1 MSLNIAVKP
10 SPTTHENTLIWAVIC
25 SIALHALLLV
35 AIPKFEIDPV
45 KLPEVLT
52 VALMSAPESPPIVA
66 AEPKPPTPEPI
77 KPTIKPTPKPI
88 IKPSIIPKVISKASP
103 PDQPPPSTQTEV
115 IALTPKPE
123 TAPSAMPPAPP
134 PPPEPV
140 KPAAPS
146 QADMTSALN
155 SYNSMLWGR
164 IAKYK
169 QYPKIAQMRGWQGEV
184 IVELLVDASGKL
196 KSKKIISGSGYDVL
210 DKQALN
216 MIEKA
221 APFPA
226 PPEVL
231 RGSSFSITVP
241 IPFKLE

>member
-1 MSLNIAVKP
+1 
-10 SPTTHENTLIWAVIC
+10 
-25 SIALHALLLV
+25 
-35 AIPKFEIDPV
+35 
-45 KLPEVLT
+45 
-52 VALMSAPESPPIVA
+52 
-66 AEPKPPTPEPI
+66 
-77 KPTIKPTPKPI
+77 
-88 IKPSIIPKVISKASP
+88 
-103 PDQPPPSTQTEV
+103 
-115 IALTPKPE
+115 
-123 TAPSAMPPAPP
+123 
-134 PPPEPV
+134 
-140 KPAAPS
+140 
-146 QADMTSALN
+146 
-155 SYNSMLWGR
+155 MLWGR